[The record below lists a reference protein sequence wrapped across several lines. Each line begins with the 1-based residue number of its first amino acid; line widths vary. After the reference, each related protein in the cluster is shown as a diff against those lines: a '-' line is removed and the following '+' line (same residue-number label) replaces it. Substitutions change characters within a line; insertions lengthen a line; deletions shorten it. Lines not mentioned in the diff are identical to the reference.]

1 MITIFRKNQTSTTG
15 NDREIELRG
24 ISTDN
29 KPEVI
34 DGRDIANGTVFI
46 EIDTGKL
53 YMFDAENKQW
63 KEM

>member
-24 ISTDN
+24 ISTDE
-29 KPEVI
+29 KPATI
-34 DGRDIANGTVFI
+34 DGKDIANGTVFI

-53 YMFDAENKQW
+53 YMFDKENEQW